1 MSAPTRQ
8 LYAVVSPRGRVLKVE
23 GSEQAAVAAGRRET
37 AHVTVDRSVDLGR
50 SIEQN
55 PLGSRGPEIAW
66 QAVGRLRIDPRAVE
80 RMSLEESWQ
89 RLQKFFPQK
98 KGDVVLKAYDSPLHM
113 ADNLLGQNA
122 KLSAT
127 DLLPAQ
133 RKVLKE
139 RFRTNEI
146 SVLGLSTLPNVVWTR
161 LTKGPKINTCVGAS
175 RECAEACLV
184 YSGRNEAD
192 PYNTVVK
199 TARLSALMTDP
210 NAFGRMLWESCRRHW
225 LAPRATFAAFV
236 RFNVFSDIPW
246 ELVFPEI
253 FSFGKQA
260 YDYTK
265 VPGRQTPK
273 NYDLTFS
280 YSGRNYEDMQSE
292 LRRGRRVAVVFLTE
306 KHELPSTF
314 LGYHVVD
321 GDLSDARPL
330 DPAPSIVGLAYKRP
344 RKAGVV
350 VKATD
355 NVFVV
360 PVHEVDGKLV
370 AAIVP
375 REQPGVAEMDSR
387 ENVVPP
393 GYRLPILAPPIR
405 ANTRR

>member
-1 MSAPTRQ
+1 MVATRQ

-23 GSEQAAVAAGRRET
+23 GTEQAAVAAARKDGRPI
-37 AHVTVDRSVDLGR
+37 VDRSVDLG
-50 SIEQN
+50 SNIEQN

-66 QAVGRLRIDPRAVE
+66 QAIGRLRIDPRAVE

-98 KGDVVLKAYDSPLHM
+98 KGDIVLKAYDSPLHM

-133 RKVLKE
+133 RKVLRQK
-139 RFRTNEI
+139 FGKDVI
-146 SVLGLSTLPNVVWTR
+146 SVLGLSTLPNVVWSR

-199 TARLSALMTDP
+199 TARLSALMQDP
-210 NAFGRMLWESCRRHW
+210 NAFGRMLWEACKRHW
-225 LAPRATFAAFV
+225 MAPRATFAAFV

-265 VPGRQTPK
+265 VPGRRTPP

-280 YSGRNYEDMQSE
+280 YSGRNFDDMQLE
-292 LRRGRRVAVVFLTE
+292 LSRGRRVAVVFLTE
-306 KHELPSTF
+306 KHKLPNTF

-350 VKATD
+350 VSAKD

-360 PVHEVDGKLV
+360 PVHELDGKLV

-375 REQPGVAEMDSR
+375 REQPGIAEMDSR
-387 ENVVPP
+387 ENVVPL
-393 GYRLPILAPPIR
+393 GYRLPIIAPPIR
-405 ANTRR
+405 GH